1 MLERLNLPKMALC
14 ATLINV
20 MKLTKGVPLFAFAPL
35 IFAQTSQSVAPGSV
49 RPEMDGGRGRTRTCD
64 LLRVKQAL

>member
-20 MKLTKGVPLFAFAPL
+20 MKLTKGVPLFAFPRSFSPKL
-35 IFAQTSQSVAPGSV
+35 VN
-49 RPEMDGGRGRTRTCD
+49 
-64 LLRVKQAL
+64 LLRPALCVPKWMVGAAGLEPATSCV